1 MTKISLDNIG
11 NNELATWIVDHFG
24 YLPEAV
30 SKDAPKGYTKDWCKT
45 LLELK
50 EFLYARGFD
59 VELVVKERTNN

>member
-11 NNELATWIVDHFG
+11 NNELATWIVDHFY

-30 SKDAPKGYTKDWCKT
+30 SKDAPKGYTKVWCKT

-50 EFLYARGFD
+50 EFLYARGYD
-59 VELVVKERTNN
+59 VELNVTKRSTD